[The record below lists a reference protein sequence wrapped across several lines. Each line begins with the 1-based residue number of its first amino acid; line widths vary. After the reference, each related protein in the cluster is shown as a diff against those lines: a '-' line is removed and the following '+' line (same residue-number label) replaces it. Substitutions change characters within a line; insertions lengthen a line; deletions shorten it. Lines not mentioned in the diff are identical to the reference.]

1 MAKQESFFEGWRI
14 TGIAAI
20 AVVAMSLAILLTAG
34 YTERGLHLVIRS
46 TAQTSFVF
54 FLSAFAATALV
65 KLRPSR
71 FSKWLRRNRRY
82 VGVSFAASHVLH
94 ALAII
99 ALASLTRGSSLEET
113 SAGELAGGGMAYA
126 FILAMAA
133 TSSDKAVSWMGP
145 GRWSLLHTVGMYYI
159 WMIFMFSYGARAF
172 FSIYYA
178 PLALLLLAAMGM
190 RLLAAFKRPA
200 YQKRASA

>member
-1 MAKQESFFEGWRI
+1 MTRQDSWFEGWRI
-14 TGIAAI
+14 TGMAAL
-20 AVVAMSLAILLTAG
+20 AVGAMALAILLIAG
-34 YTERGLHLVIRS
+34 YDERGLHLVIRS
-46 TAQTSFVF
+46 TAQTSFVL

-65 KLRPSR
+65 KLWPSR

-82 VGVSFAASHVLH
+82 VGVSFAASHTLH

-99 ALASLTRGSSLEET
+99 ALASLTGGASLRET

-133 TSSDKAVSWMGP
+133 TSSDKAVSRMGP
-145 GRWSLLHTVGMYYI
+145 RRWGLLHTVGMYYI
-159 WMIFMFSYGARAF
+159 WMIFMFSYGGRAVV
-172 FSIYYA
+172 SIYYL
-178 PLALLLLAAMGM
+178 PFALLLLAAMGM
-190 RLLAAFKRPA
+190 RLFAAVRRPA